1 MGYGKWEATTYLGP
15 RFAGQVIEKLKN
27 CLTKVPFFYK
37 RNFFSIVFLNVASF
51 YGLLMLSKLFIKAKL
66 Q

>member
-37 RNFFSIVFLNVASF
+37 RNFFFNC
-51 YGLLMLSKLFIKAKL
+51 LSECCLVLWSSHAIKTFHKS
-66 Q
+66 